1 MPIYEYECTKCG
13 RVNEVWQQMSDKPLK
28 KCSECSGKLQKLIS
42 RSSFHLKGSGWYA
55 TDYAGKST
63 AASRNNNKSSDAVAE
78 KGDSQKVSSCCKQQE
93 ATSGSKSE

>member
-13 RVNEVWQQMSDKPLK
+13 KVHETWQQMSDKPLK

-42 RSSFHLKGSGWYA
+42 RSAFHLKGSGWYA

-63 AASRNNNKSSDAVAE
+63 ASCHSKKASGDDAGKV
-78 KGDSQKVSSCCKQQE
+78 DSQKASVVKNRK
-93 ATSGSKSE
+93 TLPVRKLNK